1 MVLAACVAAASA
13 ACDNLGIPGEPSEI
27 SVVIE
32 GSSVDRAYLITSS
45 DWIYIQ
51 NPSCETGE
59 ECPPS
64 VRVLAADTTVIDP
77 PFQGTFRFTST
88 LRYLVE
94 TFPVDSVSA
103 TMSMSVKVDGR
114 DWYEEERLLAPVGPD
129 GERESLQFIYWFNE
143 PVIR

>member
-1 MVLAACVAAASA
+1 MT
-13 ACDNLGIPGEPSEI
+13 
-27 SVVIE
+27 IE
-32 GSSVDRAYLITSS
+32 GSDVARAYLITSP

-51 NPSCETGE
+51 NPSCEAGE

-64 VRVLAADTTVIDP
+64 IRVVAADTTIITP

-94 TFPVDSVSA
+94 TFPVDSVTA
-103 TMSMSVKVDGR
+103 AMSMRVKVDGR

-129 GERESLQFIYWFNE
+129 GERESLQFIYRFNE